1 VKIFAPRFLVRDECG
16 SPFLLLLASHS
27 PTLGGVLEKE
37 LRVLPLLI
45 SEGKPEVKAF
55 VFRIWTLTL
64 RGEML
69 RKVGVGPGY
78 TQLARDPG
86 RCLSMSLDSAR
97 AGKTLYRAGGFS

>member
-1 VKIFAPRFLVRDECG
+1 MRKSFSVASCIAFTDSRWCFGKG
-16 SPFLLLLASHS
+16 TQSPAIAHL
-27 PTLGGVLEKE
+27 
-37 LRVLPLLI
+37 